1 MSKSS
6 PLSTSGFTI
15 IEVILAMT
23 IIAGGLLVLTNSWS
37 GTYSRLKKTQVQV
50 QMAALLERKIIEIE
64 REYKGKPLDSI
75 PEEKV
80 DTFGSDLPEYS
91 WKMTSQ
97 KLELPDISPVIAAQ
111 SPDGTSMDLVSI
123 MKMFT
128 EHLNKSIREVKIEI
142 IYKDVKKPLS
152 VDVVIY
158 MIDYDRPLPI
168 PGAAQIRQQQFISPL
183 DRMEAT

>member
-1 MSKSS
+1 MMKSS
-6 PLSTSGFTI
+6 RGFTLV
-15 IEVILAMT
+15 EVILAMM
-23 IIAGGLLVLTNSWS
+23 IIASGLLILSNSWS
-37 GTYSRLKKTQVQV
+37 GTYSRLRKTQVQV

-64 REYKGKPLDSI
+64 KEYKGKPIDSI
-75 PEEKV
+75 PEEKE

-97 KLELPDISPVIAAQ
+97 KLELPDISPVIAGQQQA
-111 SPDGTSMDLVSI
+111 SDVGTKMDLVTI
-123 MKMFT
+123 MKLFT

-142 IYKDVKKPLS
+142 LYKDQKKPLS

-168 PGAAQIRQQQFISPL
+168 PGAGGS
-183 DRMEAT
+183 